1 MGDNKTLST
10 SETLH
15 LENLTREDDGTE
27 YKCLVVNSMGSAEA
41 SAVVSIHCK
50 YMFFFNYTA
59 NKHKHNYF
67 LILQT
72 VQSNS

>member
-1 MGDNKTLST
+1 MGDNKALST

-41 SAVVSIHCK
+41 SAVVSIYCK
-50 YMFFFNYTA
+50 YMFF
-59 NKHKHNYF
+59 
-67 LILQT
+67 LIILQT
-72 VQSNS
+72 SINTIIS

>member
-10 SETLH
+10 SETLD

-27 YKCLVVNSMGSAEA
+27 YKCIAVNSIGFAKA